1 MAAQPGISTSAAP
14 PNTVVEIQPGMNVQP
29 VVLVDQNGN
38 YVTAST
44 ANALATTTAPVN
56 VGNATAP
63 TSGQVLTAA
72 SGTAATWQAPGG
84 APSGSAGGDLG
95 GTYPNPT
102 VTATHLASP
111 QSLAQG
117 GTAQNAASNAALLTA
132 LGAAALAGAAF
143 AGEVTVQTPVNPSDA
158 VTKAYADAI
167 AQGLSVKPSVQEAT
181 AAALPAN
188 TYSNGASGVGA
199 TLTAVLAGVLTV
211 DGIAVALG
219 NRVLV
224 QNEAAPANNGI
235 YTVTTLG
242 TVGVAYILTRA
253 VDMNTAASVPGAFA
267 FTEQGTANTGAGF
280 TVASEGPFTI
290 GTTAITWTQFSGAGE
305 ITAGTGLSKSGNTL
319 SLITP
324 VSAGNLPTGT
334 TSAKGALQLDGTASD
349 IQPTGASAA
358 AGSSGLAPDA
368 KHVHVQNFTGLFGD
382 GSDGAATLD
391 GTATVAWASKASSTY
406 TMTRDVFCTSLT
418 VSSGSTLLTHGY
430 RIFCTASFSNA
441 GTVSSTGSN
450 SSGAAGANGAN
461 AGTLVG
467 GGNGA
472 TATAGA
478 GATAA
483 FVAGAAGTGSG
494 GAGGT
499 GTAGAGGSARVPVFT
514 TAFPFRVPATALAGM
529 STGSASTATASGAPG
544 GSSGAGDSSNTGGGG
559 GGGGGLIVIFAP
571 SAANTGTTISVAGGN
586 GFTPAA
592 GQCGGGGGGAGGNII
607 VYTLAAWTAGTTSV
621 AGGTHGNGV
630 GSGTNGGDGTSGT
643 VLNVILS

>member
-1 MAAQPGISTSAAP
+1 MAAQPGISTTSAP
-14 PNTVVEIQPGMNVQP
+14 PNTVVAIQPGMSVQP
-29 VVLVDQNGN
+29 VVLVDQYGD

-44 ANALATTTAPVN
+44 ASALATTTAPVN

-63 TSGQVLTAA
+63 TSGEVLTAV
-72 SGTAATWQAPGG
+72 SGTAATWQAAGG
-84 APSGSAGGDLG
+84 VPSGSAGGDLG

-219 NRVLV
+219 DRVLV

-253 VDMNTAASVPGAFA
+253 VGMNIAASVPGAFA
-267 FTEQGTANTGAGF
+267 FTEQGTANTAAGF

-324 VSAGNLPTGT
+324 VAAGNLPTGT
-334 TSAKGALQLDGTASD
+334 TSAKGALQLDGTAGD
-349 IQPTGASAA
+349 IAA
-358 AGSSGLAPDA
+358 L
-368 KHVHVQNFTGLFGD
+368 
-382 GSDGAATLD
+382 
-391 GTATVAWASKASSTY
+391 GTQ
-406 TMTRDVFCTSLT
+406 
-418 VSSGSTLLTHGY
+418 
-430 RIFCTASFSNA
+430 
-441 GTVSSTGSN
+441 
-450 SSGAAGANGAN
+450 AAGAVGKPAD
-461 AGTLVG
+461 AGHVHPVTGLML
-467 GGNGA
+467 A
-472 TATAGA
+472 DYTQPS

-483 FVAGAAGTGSG
+483 TLPRWIVSVPESTLVSGTLYVCALSIAAGIAVNNITFMTGAA
-494 GAGGT
+494 
-499 GTAGAGGSARVPVFT
+499 PVK
-514 TAFPFRVPATALAGM
+514 
-529 STGSASTATASGAPG
+529 
-544 GSSGAGDSSNTGGGG
+544 
-559 GGGGGLIVIFAP
+559 
-571 SAANTGTTISVAGGN
+571 
-586 GFTPAA
+586 
-592 GQCGGGGGGAGGNII
+592 
-607 VYTLAAWTAGTTSV
+607 
-621 AGGTHGNGV
+621 AGGTHGWYVLLDSGLVVRAVTADQTDASTVWGVQKTFYTLATNSYTATYTGLYYVGVMVAESAGTMPTFAGAAGFIGNGAN
-630 GSGTNGGDGTSGT
+630 TPPPIFCGTSSTGQTTPPAAGT
-643 VLNVILS
+643 TMTAIAGAVNYLFYAYTS